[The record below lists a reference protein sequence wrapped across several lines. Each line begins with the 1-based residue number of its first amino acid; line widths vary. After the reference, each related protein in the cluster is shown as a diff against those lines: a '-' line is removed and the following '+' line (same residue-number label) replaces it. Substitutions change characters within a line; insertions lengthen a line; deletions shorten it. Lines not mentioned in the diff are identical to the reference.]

1 MVRKLAH
8 PERRHKHKKVD
19 RLTRAERRA
28 RQLQRQ
34 AAWVEH
40 WISVVQ
46 VFIAAVLK
54 AEVADLLGR
63 PVGKWGDR
71 SEPVAVQASCN
82 RCQRTWRSWFRR
94 NGTYPR
100 TLAIAGVVID
110 LRVPRV
116 RCHCGGTVDLS
127 FSVFAPYDRLSPE
140 VEERLREAVA
150 LGLTLRQVGAVHGP
164 ANGGPLAKS
173 TINTRILDVLGV
185 ASAFHAGPLPRVPAV
200 VLVDGL
206 WVRVFASTPETFVDA
221 TGRERLRVRRTKV
234 GLLVAYGVDPT
245 TGEWWVLDWE
255 RAEQEDQEN
264 WQRLIER
271 LRQRGL
277 TAENG
282 LQLIVSDGSEGLQ
295 AALAWVDLG
304 AGVKHQRCV
313 FHKLRNVA
321 QAVQG
326 LRATNGETP
335 EGKAAKEAKRQ
346 RRREVLQDAAAI
358 YRGADRD
365 EILRR
370 RDAFV
375 TTWQATEPAAVATL
389 LRDFEQ
395 TIVYLDVQ
403 AAAARRGEPW
413 DATYLRTSSAL
424 ERLNRTLRRMVRQ
437 VMMFHSAVGLE
448 VRVYLTLLQ
457 AGAILL
463 PTGQNW
469 SDVLEQQLAAA

>member
-1 MVRKLAH
+1 MVRKVAQH
-8 PERRHKHKKVD
+8 GGRHKHKKVD

-28 RQLQRQ
+28 RLLQRQ
-34 AAWVEH
+34 EAWVAAW
-40 WISVVQ
+40 ISLVQ
-46 VFIAAVLK
+46 AFIAALLK
-54 AEVADLLGR
+54 AEVREFLGR
-63 PVGKWGDR
+63 PVGTWGDR
-71 SEPVAVQASCN
+71 TEQVAVGASCN
-82 RCQRTWRSWFRR
+82 ACQRPWRGWFRR

-110 LRVPRV
+110 VRVPRV

-150 LGLTLRQVGAVHGP
+150 LGLTLRQVGAVHAP

-173 TINTRILDVLGV
+173 TINARILEVREV
-185 ASAFHAGPLPRVPAV
+185 TSAFHEGSLPQIPAV
-200 VLVDGL
+200 VLLDGL
-206 WVRVFASTPETFVDA
+206 WVRLFEPTSETFVDA
-221 TGRERLRVRRTKV
+221 TGRERVRVRRKKV
-234 GLLVAYGVDPT
+234 GLLVAYGVNPT

-255 RAEQEDQEN
+255 RAEQEDQGN

-282 LQLIVSDGSEGLQ
+282 LTLLVSDGSEGLQ

-321 QAVQG
+321 QAVLG
-326 LRATNGETP
+326 LGATCGEIP
-335 EGKAAKEAKRQ
+335 EGKEAKDAKRQ
-346 RRREVLQDAAAI
+346 RRREVIQDAAAI
-358 YRGADRD
+358 YRGADRG

-375 TTWQATEPAAVATL
+375 TKWQATEAGAVATL
-389 LRDFEQ
+389 VRDFEQ
-395 TIVYLDVQ
+395 TIVFVDVQ
-403 AAAARRGEPW
+403 ATAARRGEHW
-413 DATYLRTSSAL
+413 DARYLRTTSAL
-424 ERLNRTLRRMVRQ
+424 ERLNRTLRRMVQQ
-437 VMMFHSAVGLE
+437 VMMFHSDTAME

-457 AGAILL
+457 AGAILI

-469 SDVLEQQLAAA
+469 SEVLEQEFVAA